1 MIITIIGGY
10 KKDNVITLN
19 TKEVDISFA
28 IMESDTP
35 DIIIN
40 DLNTESIFINNISCA
55 KSIIRLLLN
64 KRYFKIE

>member
-1 MIITIIGGY
+1 MVITIIGGY
-10 KKDNVITLN
+10 KKDNLITLN
-19 TKEVDISFA
+19 AKEVDISFA